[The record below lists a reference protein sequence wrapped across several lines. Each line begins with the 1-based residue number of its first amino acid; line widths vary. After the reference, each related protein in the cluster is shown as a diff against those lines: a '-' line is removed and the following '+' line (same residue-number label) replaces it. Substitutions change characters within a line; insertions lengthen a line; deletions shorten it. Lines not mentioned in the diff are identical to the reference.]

1 MNILQNKQCKH
12 VFSMFC
18 LRKSSSILGNILV
31 SKALATSSFDLYICV
46 VCLQNDRVYVE
57 SMHCYVKGL
66 LFVDQYMHS
75 QYFHVL
81 NSKHSECGIPITTSK
96 VCILISKM
104 KCVALI
110 SYLRYTLCLHWQ
122 FFEHCV
128 MCNLVIFLFV

>member
-1 MNILQNKQCKH
+1 
-12 VFSMFC
+12 
-18 LRKSSSILGNILV
+18 
-31 SKALATSSFDLYICV
+31 
-46 VCLQNDRVYVE
+46 
-57 SMHCYVKGL
+57 MHCYVKGL
-66 LFVDQYMHS
+66 LFGDQYMHS

-128 MCNLVIFLFV
+128 MCNLVIYCLRTDCECRVELFMVFRHSQNDLSYYNSFPIGNVNTAFFLVEKGQHLHN